1 MNFFLNIYSSASAT
15 TVQVLKRSTQSMSLD
30 PKTGKLK
37 FKNSKIP
44 VQLQTDDVVSNETVT
59 THSNVERMVIDQN
72 EAKPSDVIQS
82 RR

>member
-1 MNFFLNIYSSASAT
+1 MEG
-15 TVQVLKRSTQSMSLD
+15 STQSMSLD
-30 PKTGKLK
+30 PKSGQVERKH
-37 FKNSKIP
+37 SKIP

-59 THSNVERMVIDQN
+59 THSNVERLLIDQN